1 MHELNWNGKRVSYT
15 DRNGKTVRGYIRDC
29 IVQAESKHKMLVFQ
43 RIDFS
48 ESGKKPPI
56 RFRIGYY
63 VMAKDKSHWVW
74 ARNSP
79 IFNKKELNSLIHK
92 ARSRKGF
99 FET

>member
-1 MHELNWNGKRVSYT
+1 MHELNCKGNRVRYT
-15 DRNGKTVRGYIRDC
+15 DRNGKTVRGFVRDC
-29 IVQAESKHKMLVFQ
+29 VVQPQSKDRMLVFQ

-56 RFRIGYY
+56 RFRLGYY
-63 VMAKDKSHWVW
+63 VVAKEKRHWVW

-79 IFNKKELNSLIHK
+79 IFLKTDLKSLMQK
-92 ARSRKGF
+92 VQKQGF